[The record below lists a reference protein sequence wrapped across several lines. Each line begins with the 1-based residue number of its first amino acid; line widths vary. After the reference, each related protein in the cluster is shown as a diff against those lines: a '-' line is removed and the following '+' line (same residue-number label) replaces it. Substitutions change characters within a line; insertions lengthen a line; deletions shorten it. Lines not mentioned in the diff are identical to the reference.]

1 MRRILLVGSVLCLAA
16 LAPFAFA
23 TATGT
28 AAETV
33 TPETPAGDA
42 AEPIAHIAVAAE
54 AWGTC
59 FGTLQPLGNG
69 FGPWCGEPCSTP
81 DDFDWCV
88 GYDCG
93 GFLRIDECTC
103 RQGRWYCSWQNCPRW

>member
-1 MRRILLVGSVLCLAA
+1 MRRTLLVVSVLSLAA

-23 TATGT
+23 TVTGT
-28 AAETV
+28 AAEPI
-33 TPETPAGDA
+33 TPEAPAGDT

-59 FGTLQPLGNG
+59 FAAVQPLGGG

-88 GYDCG
+88 GYDCEG
-93 GFLRIDECTC
+93 LLRIDQCMC
-103 RQGRWYCSWQNCPRW
+103 RQGRWYCSWQICPRW

>member
-1 MRRILLVGSVLCLAA
+1 MRRILLVVSVLCLAA
-16 LAPFAFA
+16 LTPVTFAAGTDGAAA
-23 TATGT
+23 TAT
-28 AAETV
+28 
-33 TPETPAGDA
+33 PEAVAVVA
-42 AEPIAHIAVAAE
+42 AEPTSQVAVASE
-54 AWGTC
+54 ALAAC
-59 FGTLQPLGNG
+59 FTAAQPLGNG

-81 DDFDWCV
+81 DDYDWCV